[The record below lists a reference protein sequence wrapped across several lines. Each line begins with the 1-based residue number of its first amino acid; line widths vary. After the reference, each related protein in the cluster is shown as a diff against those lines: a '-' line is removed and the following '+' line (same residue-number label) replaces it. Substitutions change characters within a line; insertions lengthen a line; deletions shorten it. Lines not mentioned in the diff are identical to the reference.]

1 MLITINFC
9 LNICFFLIP
18 IIAIFAPGATTLL
31 LVLSSI
37 SMILYYKLSSYKL
50 FFYSNKIYIF
60 FITSFFL
67 LVIFG
72 CLNSE
77 NLGFSFERSIK
88 LLILFLIGYLL
99 IKAPIELLVEQNK
112 KFPPLFIS
120 GFILGFFLVFFEM
133 STGYAINKIIWLI
146 DSANENKDLVAWYNW
161 STVFDFQ
168 EGKSWWYAFDPFVG
182 LNKNVLRENI
192 WWVVSPAIV
201 LNRAIIILAILSWPT
216 MLASR
221 LVSNSIIVYLIPLF
235 ILFLS
240 AFSFSDSASLA
251 MLAGLVVFMISSI
264 NFKPTFNFIYASV
277 AIFVLGM
284 PLIVKYLYLYFY
296 NFLIQYF
303 SWSSPG
309 FRLELYHFVSN
320 KIFDKPFFG
329 WGIDSLRFMT
339 FTNVDIKT
347 NNYQFL
353 IEGGNVLHPHSWY
366 LQIWLDFGMFGAI
379 IFVGSIFVLMQKIN
393 QMSGFAKRMSLSAL
407 VCSLCSLSFSF
418 GLYQT
423 WLLSFLILLVF
434 LILYLSNI
442 EKQKNQ
448 V

>member
-1 MLITINFC
+1 
-9 LNICFFLIP
+9 
-18 IIAIFAPGATTLL
+18 
-31 LVLSSI
+31 
-37 SMILYYKLSSYKL
+37 
-50 FFYSNKIYIF
+50 
-60 FITSFFL
+60 L

-77 NLGFSFERSIK
+77 NLDFSFERSIK

-112 KFPPLFIS
+112 KFPPLVIS
-120 GFILGFFLVFFEM
+120 GYILGFFLVFFEM
-133 STGYAINKIIWLI
+133 STGYVINKIIWLL

-192 WWVVSPAIV
+192 WWVVSPAVV

-216 MLASR
+216 MLALR
-221 LVSNSIIVYLIPLF
+221 LVSNNIIVYLIPVF

-251 MLAGLVVFMISSI
+251 ILAGLVIFMIASI
-264 NFKPTFNFIYASV
+264 NFKLTFNFIYASV

-284 PLIVKYLYLYFY
+284 PLIVKFLYLYFY

-339 FTNVDIKT
+339 FTDVDIKT

-353 IEGGNVLHPHSWY
+353 IKGENVLHPHSWY
-366 LQIWLDFGMFGAI
+366 LQIWLDFGMFGAV

-393 QMSGFAKRMSLSAL
+393 QMNNFTKKISLSAL
-407 VCSLCSLSFSF
+407 VCSLCSLSF
-418 GLYQT
+418 
-423 WLLSFLILLVF
+423 
-434 LILYLSNI
+434 
-442 EKQKNQ
+442 
-448 V
+448 